1 MGEFPTPVHLPAM
14 ARVFFLDDDPLTL
27 QLMEEVCR
35 QMGHIASSDVSP
47 DRALERVVVEQPDL
61 VIVDCRMF
69 EMDGMEW
76 IGRVKENPMSGS
88 IPVVMLSAYADRTL
102 RERALAA
109 GAVEYLLKPI
119 RFEELE
125 ALIERLAPSQPPTDL
140 A

>member
-1 MGEFPTPVHLPAM
+1 M

-76 IGRVKENPMSGS
+76 IGRVKENPMSGF

>member
-1 MGEFPTPVHLPAM
+1 
-14 ARVFFLDDDPLTL
+14 
-27 QLMEEVCR
+27 
-35 QMGHIASSDVSP
+35 MGHIASSDVSP

-88 IPVVMLSAYADRTL
+88 IPVVMLSSYADRTL

>member
-1 MGEFPTPVHLPAM
+1 
-14 ARVFFLDDDPLTL
+14 
-27 QLMEEVCR
+27 
-35 QMGHIASSDVSP
+35 MGHIASSDVSP